1 MALFGPIKLEV
12 EKRWREKRLVIK
24 GRWYGCLGDSDDGG
38 VFEVGL
44 DSLLEAGNLHTGH
57 IPKNVIIRSRMSRQ
71 PLQLNFYFT
80 RKDVFISAWVAN
92 WPYLADSSVFIERVS
107 VLLNNAGWKITAKYE
122 DQFKA
127 LLNGGGHSFRGIVS
141 EINQVM
147 EEAKKSLEE
156 ENSRLRSY
164 VEGWVK
170 WLQNITGRE
179 VAEASSLTGPLK
191 IAVSV
196 LYPAAIAEILFGL
209 GYYNV
214 SFNVASAILKPFSE
228 HKELALSTLKELG
241 IIRFEDGKPVPTPLW
256 RVVAE
261 VIAKAATSRS
271 RPAYTKKRLPN
282 PIELLSFVRRNIR
295 SVAAQ
300 HSPSIRKT
308 KNMKLYMDKL
318 RMVEEKAERLTL
330 AHIIV
335 LTNLHMGRD
344 LDDIFAFEKDEL
356 AKLGLISSRGR
367 IRPQGMWVIRLV
379 KNFTENVMQTSWQ
392 KVWAWGD
399 EALSTK

>member
-1 MALFGPIKLEV
+1 
-12 EKRWREKRLVIK
+12 
-24 GRWYGCLGDSDDGG
+24 LGDSDDGG

-57 IPKNVIIRSRMSRQ
+57 IPKNVIIRSRMSRH
-71 PLQLNFYFT
+71 PLQLNLYFT

-92 WPYLADSSVFIERVS
+92 WPHLADPKVFIERVS
-107 VLLNNAGWKITAKYE
+107 VLLNNAGWKITAKHE

-127 LLNGGGHSFRGIVS
+127 LLDGGGHSFRGIVS
-141 EINQVM
+141 EINQVV

-156 ENSRLRSY
+156 EDSRLRSY

-179 VAEASSLTGPLK
+179 VAEAPSLTGPLK
-191 IAVSV
+191 VAVSA
-196 LYPAAIAEILFGL
+196 LYPAAIAEIIFGL

-228 HKELALSTLKELG
+228 HKQLALSTLKQLG
-241 IIRFEDGKPVPTPLW
+241 IIRFEDGKPVPTPFW
-256 RVVAE
+256 RVVAK
-261 VIAKAATSRS
+261 VIGKAATSRNP
-271 RPAYTKKRLPN
+271 PAYTKKRLPN
-282 PIELLSFVRRNIR
+282 PIELLSYIRRNIR

-318 RMVEEKAERLTL
+318 RMVEEKARRLTL
-330 AHIIV
+330 AHIVV

-356 AKLGLISSRGR
+356 ARLGLISGRGR
-367 IRPQGMWVIRLV
+367 IRPQGMLVIRLV
-379 KNFTENVMQTSWQ
+379 KNFTQRMMGTSWE

-399 EALSTK
+399 TEKSSMMEDWE